1 MAPVMHPVMEFFDDP
16 ARGFLKHA
24 GDKGVQQRRASRSEQ
39 KPGKP
44 QGKPHMSKKTL
55 IYAGRVGQKNSGDH
69 RALLIRID
77 QTLGNM
83 VRAYIPKIRIF
94 SLLAG

>member
-39 KPGKP
+39 KTGKP
-44 QGKPHMSKKTL
+44 QGKPHMS
-55 IYAGRVGQKNSGDH
+55 
-69 RALLIRID
+69 
-77 QTLGNM
+77 
-83 VRAYIPKIRIF
+83 
-94 SLLAG
+94 